1 MVPRGGAIYSS
12 RMGAA
17 SFSELDPGM
26 RAALEQ
32 AWASS
37 RAGSFGI
44 GAAVSSAG
52 EVLAVGRNRILE
64 TDPGDDV
71 LAGTSL
77 AHAELNVLAKLPFR
91 AYEGLEL
98 HTTLQP
104 CVQCLGAIRLSPV
117 EWVQVL
123 APDPLFR
130 GIERMRDLTP
140 FMARR
145 WPTIEQ
151 RPADEWSVFAL
162 LGPSRQTGRH
172 PTLGDAWVS
181 VLPGVAALSIEIDA
195 SGVHDDAESVVDAA
209 DRIWDRLGECVGEVA
224 ALAADHGEYAGEPSA
239 Q

>member
-1 MVPRGGAIYSS
+1 MLPREPVFYSS
-12 RMGAA
+12 AMAPE
-17 SFSELDPGM
+17 SFADLDPGM

-32 AWASS
+32 AWTSL
-37 RAGSFGI
+37 RAGSLGI
-44 GAAVSSAG
+44 GASASLDG

-64 TDPGDDV
+64 IDPGDDV

-77 AHAELNVLAKLPFR
+77 AHAELNVLAKLPYR
-91 AYEGLEL
+91 AHDGLQL

-104 CVQCLGAIRLSPV
+104 CVQCLGAIRLSSV

-140 FMARR
+140 FMSRR

-151 RPADEWSVFAL
+151 RPVDEWSVFAL
-162 LGPSRQTGRH
+162 LGPSQHTGRH
-172 PTLGDAWVS
+172 PTLGDVWTS
-181 VLPGVAALSIEIDA
+181 VLPSVVALCTEIEA
-195 SGVHDDAESVVDAA
+195 SGVLDDARSVVEGA
-209 DRIWDRLGECVGEVA
+209 DRVWDRLGDCVDEVA
-224 ALAADHGEYAGEPSA
+224 ALAADHGDHGGDRSA